1 MEMLVS
7 EGSQIAI
14 AALLGAFHGL
24 NPAMGWLFAVF
35 LAVQKDDWRVLIYAI
50 IPIGM
55 GQMLG
60 DGAVVLLQTIARFQF
75 PLHIVHLSIASIV
88 LGYGIYRLFR
98 YFRHVKWTGGLKVG
112 YGQLLLWSFL
122 AASTH
127 GSGLLLS
134 PFILGADSIAD
145 ILPLY
150 LFHELA
156 MLTSMTVVA
165 FIVYHIGM
173 MKIRK
178 YIVNFDLIWAVLLIV
193 VGLILFL
200 MNVNMGGEMPGH
212 MH

>member
-200 MNVNMGGEMPGH
+200 MNVNIGGEMPGH

>member
-165 FIVYHIGM
+165 FTVYHIGM

-200 MNVNMGGEMPGH
+200 MNVNIGGEIPGH